1 MKVLVLNCGSSSIKY
16 QLLEIGTEKM
26 LADGLVD
33 RIGMH
38 DSVLHHSFLEAKKQ
52 RQITLVRPVTTH
64 ADGISWVTELL
75 LDSEIGVIS
84 DKKEIAVIGHR
95 VVHGGEKFTEPVLVN
110 EEVKEDIRHCIP
122 LAPLH
127 NPHHLSG
134 IYACEKE
141 FPRIPQVA
149 VFDTAFHQTIPPHAY
164 VYALPY
170 EFYVKYKIRRYGF
183 HGTSHQYVSERTAKL
198 LKKPLRQLRLITCH
212 LGNGCSIAAIDRG
225 KVIDTSMGFTPL
237 EGLVMGTRSGDID
250 PSIIH
255 FLLGKEEMTPSNI
268 DHILNRQSGL
278 LGISGISR
286 DMREL
291 IKHASENDR
300 RARLAIE
307 IFVHRVKKYIG
318 AYTSILNGVDA
329 IVFTAGIGENA
340 PLVRGL
346 ICQGMDWLGVKLDKK
361 SNRLAVEGKERTIS
375 SRGSKVKIMVV
386 PTNEGLLIARAAAK
400 LVAK

>member
-16 QLLEIGTEKM
+16 QLLKMGTEKM
-26 LADGLVD
+26 LAHGLLD

-38 DSVLHHSFLEAKKQ
+38 DSVLHHSFLEAKKE

-64 ADGISWVTELL
+64 AGGISWITELL
-75 LDSEIGVIS
+75 LDGEIGVIS
-84 DKKEIAVIGHR
+84 DKKEITVIGHR
-95 VVHGGEKFTEPVLVN
+95 VVHGGEKFTEPVLIN
-110 EEVKEDIRHCIP
+110 EEVKEDIRKCIP

-127 NPHHLSG
+127 NPHNLTG
-134 IYACEKE
+134 IIACEKE
-141 FPRIPQVA
+141 FPGIPQAA
-149 VFDTAFHQTIPPHAY
+149 VFDTAFHQTMPAY
-164 VYALPY
+164 AYTYALPY

-183 HGTSHQYVSERTAKL
+183 HGTSHEYVSEHTAKL

-212 LGNGCSIAAIDRG
+212 LGNGCSITAIDRG

-237 EGLVMGTRSGDID
+237 EGLVMGTRCGDID
-250 PSIIH
+250 PSIVA
-255 FLLGKEEMTPSNI
+255 FLLGKEDMTPSSV
-268 DHILNRQSGL
+268 DHLLNSQSGL

-286 DMREL
+286 DMRDL
-291 IKHASENDR
+291 IEHTSEGDK

-318 AYTSILNGVDA
+318 AYVSILNGVDA

-340 PLVRGL
+340 PLVREL
-346 ICQGMDWLGVKLDKK
+346 ICQGMDWLGVKLDKR
-361 SNRLAVEGKERTIS
+361 SNQLAVEGIERMIS
-375 SRGSKVKIMVV
+375 SRASKVKILVV
-386 PTNEGLLIARAAAK
+386 PTNEGILIARAAAK

>member
-16 QLLEIGTEKM
+16 QLLKMGTEKM
-26 LADGLVD
+26 LAHGLLD

-64 ADGISWVTELL
+64 SDGISWVTELL
-75 LDSEIGVIS
+75 LDKEIGVIS

-141 FPRIPQVA
+141 FPGIPQVA

-183 HGTSHQYVSERTAKL
+183 HGTSHQYVSERAAKL
-198 LKKPLRQLRLITCH
+198 LKKPLRRLRLITCH

-268 DHILNRQSGL
+268 DNVLNRQSGL
-278 LGISGISR
+278 LGVSGISR

-291 IKHASENDR
+291 IKHASEGDK

-318 AYTSILNGVDA
+318 AYTCILNGVDT

-340 PLVRGL
+340 PLIRRL

-361 SNRLAVEGKERTIS
+361 SNRLAVEGRERTIS

-386 PTNEGLLIARAAAK
+386 PTNESLLIARAAAK

>member
-1 MKVLVLNCGSSSIKY
+1 VKVLVLNCGSSSIKY
-16 QLLEIGTEKM
+16 QLLEMVTEKL
-26 LADGLVD
+26 LAHGLVD

-52 RQITLVRPVTTH
+52 RQITLVRPVATH
-64 ADGISWVTELL
+64 ANGISWVTELL

-127 NPHHLSG
+127 NPHNLTG
-134 IYACEKE
+134 IIACEKE
-141 FPRIPQVA
+141 FPGIPQVA
-149 VFDTAFHQTIPPHAY
+149 VFDTAFHQTIPAY
-164 VYALPY
+164 AYTYALPY

-183 HGTSHQYVSERTAKL
+183 HGTSHEYVSKRASYL
-198 LKKPLRQLRLITCH
+198 LKKPLHRLRLITCH
-212 LGNGCSIAAIDRG
+212 LGNGCSITAVKHGR
-225 KVIDTSMGFTPL
+225 VLDTSMGFTPL
-237 EGLVMGTRSGDID
+237 EGLVMGTRCGDID
-250 PSIIH
+250 PSIVT
-255 FLLGKEEMTPSNI
+255 FLLGKEDMTPSNI
-268 DHILNRQSGL
+268 DHLLNTRSGL

-286 DMREL
+286 DMRDL
-291 IKHASENDR
+291 IKHSSEGDR

-340 PLVRGL
+340 PLVREL
-346 ICQGMDWLGVKLDKK
+346 VCQGMDWLGVKLDKK

-375 SRGSKVKIMVV
+375 SRGSKVKVLVV

-400 LVAK
+400 LVPK